1 MAKERVQVEGLG
13 RAVPGLQSAVPQLGG
28 YRVQVQE
35 TPSWQETKLGQLA
48 MGLGVAVEGAREL
61 KAIGDIKEQKAVDEL
76 ADKSIEDLNKEFLNN
91 RGKLDKEVRKGFLPF
106 MSNPWNQERVRKAAG
121 AQYHDEFQLRL
132 QEALNKSDAR
142 TPTDKVVQ
150 DVIAGMSED
159 YESLKDVTIR
169 QGFDAAA
176 KNTIQQYS
184 LRYNS
189 IKNEQNRE
197 QLELAGKNIV
207 YRASLDNQGVM
218 ADSDAIS
225 DWWSENE
232 GAFTPAQLLK
242 LRRDVAMAHAR
253 AGDRESFEHWMEFSG
268 DLKVGTTTI
277 KDKKLKTDDVFSD
290 YSSDEAVLRADAENI
305 FSQQQNEELK
315 EGNNILRELS
325 NEAVEISAKLA
336 NNQSYIGEDGTL
348 TITNEQEAFEY
359 LRQKALKTGNSYVA
373 GPDAVDRIYQSL
385 EAIRKPKPKEEVFL
399 QVKRILSE
407 VRPQQVG
414 LSFDEEVNTLTNEL
428 LTKTEY
434 MVPSNP
440 SDTLSALVVNP
451 KYAAIAGSLAKD
463 MLKERVKIMR
473 QLATGKYKTVEGEDV
488 ESTKFQTVV
497 ADHMLNYE
505 DDLLSKFRTQL
516 QERLENEKKSEAELK
531 VTTKGAEKY
540 EEGKTSSYVDPTKKV
555 SDAALSFLSPETY
568 ATNIFDIEE
577 KLRKGDFE
585 GAVRDADTFEKT
597 GSYPQGLYRKNIDIL
612 LDTLESTDK
621 FKAEKDIARRSLVVY
636 MLAKKDKLL
645 TTENIN
651 KGSFTLNTTRG
662 AREVPIDREAIK
674 QLLPSFL
681 LISKD
686 RLLAL
691 QNDPNE
697 DKTPETQL
705 YEAIFQVS
713 LQEDSEED
721 ENKVRQFIRQQF
733 KVAEQLRP

>member
-1 MAKERVQVEGLG
+1 MARERVQVQGLG
-13 RAVPGLQSAVPQLGG
+13 DVAPGIQPTIQRAGQYGIQVQRAGRNKLMDLADALSQVNPMLQQYGQVAEQEAQLFEEELARKSPEEVQAMLKKTEGELDKQVRRGAMGWLTSPLNQKRKMQAVGALLHDDYERQLKAQVEDPANADADINELIAGVKDNLRNQYGSLQSAFVNEGF
-28 YRVQVQE
+28 
-35 TPSWQETKLGQLA
+35 
-48 MGLGVAVEGAREL
+48 EGAIRETTRRYT
-61 KAIGDIKEQKAVDEL
+61 L
-76 ADKSIEDLNKEFLNN
+76 AHDSLS
-91 RGKLDKEVRKGFLPF
+91 EVV
-106 MSNPWNQERVRKAAG
+106 S
-121 AQYHDEFQLRL
+121 
-132 QEALNKSDAR
+132 
-142 TPTDKVVQ
+142 
-150 DVIAGMSED
+150 
-159 YESLKDVTIR
+159 
-169 QGFDAAA
+169 
-176 KNTIQQYS
+176 
-184 LRYNS
+184 
-189 IKNEQNRE
+189 RE
-197 QLELAGKNIV
+197 QLELAGKNIA
-207 YRASLDNQGVM
+207 YRASLDNEEGKM
-218 ADSDAIS
+218 ADPDAIS
-225 DWWSENE
+225 RWWSENE

-253 AGDRESFEHWMEFSG
+253 ANDRESFEHWMEFSG
-268 DLKVGTTTI
+268 ELKVGTTTI
-277 KDKKLKTDDVFSD
+277 KDKRIKEDDVFSD

-305 FSQQQNEELK
+305 FSQQQNKELQD
-315 EGNNILRELS
+315 GNNILREIS

-440 SDTLSALVVNP
+440 SDTLSALTINP